1 MSGYGHGKAEEDG
14 ITIEIELRS
23 VNSRYLDISLRLPQ
37 GMMQHEATLRT
48 KISENI
54 ARGKVDLIL
63 QRRREIEAAKAKFKP
78 SVFEGLF
85 EQVGSYLKSKNLY
98 GQEIE
103 KNLIFSLLERKEVFE
118 DTEPEIERQN
128 ETNLILEA
136 LQQALT
142 QHNTVRI
149 KEGASLAKDITL
161 QVSNLKRLHLELGK
175 VAEILPSE
183 KASQLTQRLKDL
195 FPSINIG
202 EDRIAAE
209 AALLAERSD
218 VQEELVRL
226 GSLIEQ
232 AETALKASPQG
243 KRLDFILIEMLRE
256 VNTCG
261 SKVQN
266 QKMQSLVIDAK
277 LVLEKFREQV
287 QNLE

>member
-1 MSGYGHGKAEEDG
+1 MSGYGHGMAEGAG

-37 GMMQHEATLRT
+37 GMMQHEATLRS
-48 KISENI
+48 KISEKI
-54 ARGKVDLIL
+54 SRGKVDLIL
-63 QRRREIEAAKAKFKP
+63 QRRRDITAGETKFKP
-78 SVFEGLF
+78 TVFEGLF

-98 GQEIE
+98 DLEFE
-103 KNLIFSLLERKEVFE
+103 KNLILSLLERKEVIE
-118 DTEPEIERQN
+118 SIEPEVEGQH
-128 ETNLILEA
+128 EAKLILEA
-136 LQQALT
+136 LQFALI
-142 QHNTVRI
+142 QHSAVRVR
-149 KEGASLAKDITL
+149 EGASLAKDITAQL
-161 QVSNLKRLHLELGK
+161 NSLKGIHIELGK

-183 KASQLTQRLKDL
+183 KSSQLTQRLKEL
-195 FPSINIG
+195 FPSLSIG
-202 EDRIAAE
+202 EERIAAE

-232 AETALKASPQG
+232 AEAALKTTPQG